1 VSADRIVTVSTV
13 SGTHPDVGRF
23 VRRNLATGV
32 DHMVVF
38 LDEEQP
44 DVRQV
49 LEEHRQVSVVRTE
62 HGYWNHDR
70 PTSLSDRQLV
80 NANVTLTALTNVP
93 SVGWLF
99 HIDADEA
106 LVFDRD
112 ELPAIDSRAVRLGT
126 LESVAKLRGHEPE
139 LFKKAPGVE
148 ELHALAELG
157 VIAAPDLDS
166 YFRGH
171 HVGRVGVRPATDL
184 RFRPHSVY
192 ELPDVPVETAEPPT
206 MHLLRYESWCLDEF
220 VARWR
225 AFDPETGS
233 DLPLRSRHIGIAF
246 HAISNHPTLGRR
258 ERRRCIAELFERHVA
273 DDVPVLK
280 DFGLLVPAPIRRAE
294 PRRLPEPDGRRLRDA
309 LADLHAADKQPFR
322 SRLVP
327 AGDLPAASR

>member
-13 SGTHPDVGRF
+13 SGTHPDVERF
-23 VRRNLATGV
+23 VRRNLTTGV
-32 DHMVVF
+32 DHMLVF

-44 DVRQV
+44 EVRQV
-49 LEEHRQVSVVRTE
+49 LEEHPHVSVVRTE

-70 PTSLSDRQLV
+70 PMSLSDRHLV
-80 NANVTLTALTNVP
+80 NANLTLTALTNVP

-99 HIDADEA
+99 QIDADEA
-106 LVFDRD
+106 LAFDRD
-112 ELPAIDSRAVRLGT
+112 ELLAIDARAVRFWT
-126 LESVAKLRGHEPE
+126 LEAAAKLRRHEPE
-139 LFKKAPGVE
+139 LFKKGPDVE

-166 YFRGH
+166 FFRGH
-171 HVGRVGVRPATDL
+171 HLGRVGVRPATDL

-220 VARWR
+220 VARWQ

-233 DLPLRSRHIGIAF
+233 DLPAHSRHVGTAF
-246 HAISNHPTLGRR
+246 HTISNHPALGRR
-258 ERRRCIAELFERHVA
+258 ERRRCIAELFERHIA
-273 DDVPVLK
+273 DDIPVLK

-294 PRRLPEPDGRRLRDA
+294 PRPLPELDGRRLRDA
-309 LADLHAADKQPFR
+309 LTELHAADKQRFT

-327 AGDLPAASR
+327 ASDVPTASR